1 MQYLYPFLIS
11 FSFIFFSE
19 LGDKTQILVLSLSS
33 KNKAIN
39 ILIGVAIGT
48 LLSHGVAITFG
59 SSLSSIGYDSF
70 VSYLKF
76 FTYLTFIILGLIGFK
91 NLIFKKQIDKNTSSK
106 NSIMKFLGSLL
117 KNYIF
122 VVAVTIGI
130 GEFLKELPLYL
141 GEFFLFF
148 K

>member
-19 LGDKTQILVLSLSS
+19 LGDKTQILVLSFSS

-59 SSLSSIGYDSF
+59 SSLSSIGSDSF

-76 FTYLTFIILGLIGFK
+76 FTYLTFIIFGLIGFK
-91 NLIFKKQIDKNTSSK
+91 NLIFKRQIDKNTSSK
-106 NSIMKFLGSLL
+106 NSIMKFLGSLF
-117 KNYIF
+117 KNSIF

-130 GEFLKELPLYL
+130 GEIRR
-141 GEFFLFF
+141 
-148 K
+148 

>member
-19 LGDKTQILVLSLSS
+19 LGDKTQILVLSFSS

-59 SSLSSIGYDSF
+59 SSLSSIGSDSF

-76 FTYLTFIILGLIGFK
+76 FTYLTFIIFGLIGFK
-91 NLIFKKQIDKNTSSK
+91 NLIFKKQIDKYTSSK
-106 NSIMKFLGSLL
+106 NSIMKFLCSLF
-117 KNYIF
+117 KNCIF

-130 GEFLKELPLYL
+130 GEIRR
-141 GEFFLFF
+141 
-148 K
+148 

>member
-19 LGDKTQILVLSLSS
+19 LGDKTQILVLSFSS

-59 SSLSSIGYDSF
+59 SSLSSIGSDSF

-76 FTYLTFIILGLIGFK
+76 FTYLTFIIFGLIGFK

-106 NSIMKFLGSLL
+106 NSTLSFKSPSSREISCSESTVRSRVLSF
-117 KNYIF
+117 NTAFIF
-122 VVAVTIGI
+122 FT
-130 GEFLKELPLYL
+130 F
-141 GEFFLFF
+141 
-148 K
+148 

>member
-19 LGDKTQILVLSLSS
+19 LGDKTQILVLSFSS

-59 SSLSSIGYDSF
+59 SSLSSIGSDSF

-76 FTYLTFIILGLIGFK
+76 FTYLTFIIFGLIGFK

-106 NSIMKFLGSLL
+106 NSIMKFLGSLF

>member
-19 LGDKTQILVLSLSS
+19 LGDKTQILVLSFSS

-59 SSLSSIGYDSF
+59 SSLSSIGSDSF

-76 FTYLTFIILGLIGFK
+76 FTYLTFIIFGVIGFK

-106 NSIMKFLGSLL
+106 NSIMKFLGSLF
-117 KNYIF
+117 KNSIF

-130 GEFLKELPLYL
+130 GEIRR
-141 GEFFLFF
+141 
-148 K
+148 